1 MEQKSSIFSILRRNS
16 GLYLKGIKITLLLAI
31 VGTLGAFG
39 IALGIVYL
47 KGKKQDRKKVT
58 SVQYY
63 IQLITDQLLSAY
75 IFVIKG
81 IPMMIQA
88 MIFYYG
94 IHALGEFKWLT
105 PLNAGLIVITFNSTA
120 YIAEIIL
127 RNVNFF
133 DPAQIEAAQALGM
146 TEKQTLRHVIFPQA
160 IKRSLLPIM
169 NEFIINLKDG
179 SVLSVIG
186 VMELF
191 AVTKQIRGATFNTFA
206 TFTIAGVIYL
216 ILILFANIGLKI
228 LEKKLGT
235 HK

>member
-1 MEQKSSIFSILRRNS
+1 M
-16 GLYLKGIKITLLLAI
+16 G
-31 VGTLGAFG
+31 
-39 IALGIVYL
+39 
-47 KGKKQDRKKVT
+47 
-58 SVQYY
+58 
-63 IQLITDQLLSAY
+63 
-75 IFVIKG
+75 
-81 IPMMIQA
+81 
-88 MIFYYG
+88 
-94 IHALGEFKWLT
+94 
-105 PLNAGLIVITFNSTA
+105 
-120 YIAEIIL
+120 
-127 RNVNFF
+127 
-133 DPAQIEAAQALGM
+133 QALGM

-169 NEFIINLKDG
+169 KEFIINLKDG

-216 ILILFANIGLKI
+216 ILFANIGLKI